1 MPRRPIASENKVGA
15 GGNRFPKL
23 AFKDKGE
30 RKRILLID
38 PEGPWQEYVHYLRA
52 PKFKDGAP
60 VMTTRERRGEE
71 VPDYDTDFI
80 GQPLCHG
87 DTSVIEELGLDIAN
101 CFACQE
107 AKDAPA
113 EARLAPQLRFAAN
126 VVDQELK
133 PNSWDIRRP
142 YSAAIVIWNFT
153 SGMYDEIISLQ
164 EQHGKLIRTRDISLE
179 CSNPR
184 FNQVKMS
191 AMPNAGWEEANAGAY
206 LKELLEE
213 PGNVATDEQLK
224 DSCGRTVKRSFLEE
238 DVKLCVKR
246 WKRAVEYNGTE
257 EFGDSSAGT
266 QLGGQRQDLASAA
279 KDLLGDDEKA
289 SAAGNGSSADPWS
302 EERTAKAV
310 EEVKAAKAEVQ
321 AQMAAERDG
330 LDVFTPGGE
339 DRVREEAAQA
349 AAAKHGEGADP
360 FASTS
365 TPAAAPAAQADASPG
380 LSTDSTAG
388 SPATQAQPASEPR
401 KSSFDQL
408 YQDLMHGD
416 DIPHGRGGLG
426 G

>member
-80 GQPLCHG
+80 GQPLCFG
-87 DTSVIEELGLDIAN
+87 DTAVIEELGLDIAN
-101 CFACQE
+101 CYACLQ

-142 YSAAIVIWNFT
+142 YSASIVIWNFT

-164 EQHGKLIRTRDISLE
+164 EQHGQLIRVRDISLE

-184 FNQVKMS
+184 FNQVKMGV
-191 AMPNAGWEEANAGAY
+191 MPSAGWQDANAGAY
-206 LKELLEE
+206 LKEMLEE

-224 DSCGRTVKRSFLEE
+224 DSCGRTVKRTFLEE
-238 DVKLCVKR
+238 DVNLCVKR
-246 WKRAVEYNGTE
+246 WKRAVEFNGSS
-257 EFGDSSAGT
+257 EFGDSTSGT

-279 KDLLGDDEKA
+279 KDLLGDDGKA
-289 SAAGNGSSADPWS
+289 QAAAGNGGADPWS
-302 EERTAKAV
+302 EERTAAAV
-310 EEVKAAKAEVQ
+310 AGIKEAKAEVQ
-321 AQMAAERDG
+321 ADLAAQRDG
-330 LDVFTPGGE
+330 LDVFTSGGD
-339 DRVREEAAQA
+339 DRVREEAAAQA
-349 AAAKHGEGADP
+349 AEKHGEGADP
-360 FASTS
+360 FSSAAGPATAPS
-365 TPAAAPAAQADASPG
+365 PAAAVPEP
-380 LSTDSTAG
+380 STASTAG
-388 SPATQAQPASEPR
+388 SAASPAQPASEPR

-416 DIPHGRGGLG
+416 G
-426 G
+426 